1 MNLFLIC
8 NVIFLISVWF
18 LFCMYKSIITKEL
31 LTFEW
36 QMVEKIHLVV
46 NFISLSLDTK
56 GNWLVI
62 CGWGVLENESKF
74 SLIVK
79 QYQVVKWIKSYKMN
93 QIKPSQPSQ
102 LKSKWT
108 AVIVIRVCY
117 KNITADRAY
126 IATKKK
132 YQWTKTMV

>member
-1 MNLFLIC
+1 
-8 NVIFLISVWF
+8 
-18 LFCMYKSIITKEL
+18 
-31 LTFEW
+31 
-36 QMVEKIHLVV
+36 
-46 NFISLSLDTK
+46 
-56 GNWLVI
+56 
-62 CGWGVLENESKF
+62 
-74 SLIVK
+74 
-79 QYQVVKWIKSYKMN
+79 MN

-132 YQWTKTMV
+132 ISVNEDKGVRYSLESP

>member
-1 MNLFLIC
+1 
-8 NVIFLISVWF
+8 
-18 LFCMYKSIITKEL
+18 
-31 LTFEW
+31 
-36 QMVEKIHLVV
+36 
-46 NFISLSLDTK
+46 
-56 GNWLVI
+56 
-62 CGWGVLENESKF
+62 
-74 SLIVK
+74 
-79 QYQVVKWIKSYKMN
+79 MN

-132 YQWTKTMV
+132 ISVNEDNGVSYSLESP